1 MAILFFGAF
10 QHFPLLHVFRTA
22 PLHLQVRQRCHPAH
36 GHAGV
41 GLRTGRGVWVGGCG
55 LVGVGG
61 CGRVDELVWMYV
73 WMWMGVVCVIASKP
87 VATCVALFTRLNSFH
102 CVNDDV
108 TPSLAISC
116 HTPPPRAR
124 GEGCGWVGFQIKVCG
139 WGLTSKKS
147 AHPPLPVDH

>member
-1 MAILFFGAF
+1 MFSGQPLCIYKSGNDVI
-10 QHFPLLHVFRTA
+10 QHMGMLEWGYGLDV
-22 PLHLQVRQRCHPAH
+22 VC
-36 GHAGV
+36 GWVGV
-41 GLRTGRGVWVGGCG
+41 GWWVW
-55 LVGVGG
+55 VGG

-116 HTPPPRAR
+116 HTPP
-124 GEGCGWVGFQIKVCG
+124 
-139 WGLTSKKS
+139 
-147 AHPPLPVDH
+147 